1 MVEIHLGWNNC
12 WAVKRWPLPEEWAEI
27 CRRMDVKYVQ
37 FSFDLLDPKTSEP
50 ALSNMIRRIKDAT
63 SEYGV
68 KIHSTFTGLAA
79 YSMNLLTHPD
89 AGMRA
94 DALDWYGRAIEVTSL
109 MDVDT
114 TGGHIAAQ
122 SYNDFRKP
130 ERKKFIES
138 ILVDSVKYLSSYAKS
153 IGLKMLLWEPM
164 PVLREPPATIEDA
177 KRILDMVNGRG
188 GVPVRLAIDL
198 GHQCTINVSGK
209 DADPYSWLRELG
221 ALSPVVH
228 MQQTDG
234 KGDRHW
240 PFTERYNKIGIIDP
254 RRVVEAIEDSK
265 ASETYL
271 MLEYIPPFE
280 EDDDRVLENLKESFK
295 YLKDFI

>member
-1 MVEIHLGWNNC
+1 MVKVYLGWNNC
-12 WAVKRWPLPEEWAEI
+12 WAVKRWPLPEEWIEI
-27 CRRMDVKYVQ
+27 CRQMNVEYVQ

-63 SEYGV
+63 SEYGI

-109 MDVDT
+109 MDVYV

-122 SYNDFRKP
+122 SYNDFKNP

-138 ILVDSVKYLSSYAKS
+138 ILIDSVKFLSAYAKS
-153 IGLKMLLWEPM
+153 MGLKMLLWEPM

-177 KRILDMVNGRG
+177 KRILEAVKDG

-198 GHQCTINVSGK
+198 GHQCTVHVSEK
-209 DADPYSWLRELG
+209 DANPYSWLRELA
-221 ALSPVVH
+221 ALSPVIH

-240 PFTERYNKIGIIDP
+240 PFTEKYNKIGIIDP
-254 RRVVEAIEDSK
+254 KKVIEAIEDSG
-265 ASETYL
+265 ALETYL

-280 EDDDRVLENLKESFK
+280 EDDDRVLENLKESIK

>member
-1 MVEIHLGWNNC
+1 MVKIHLGFNNC

-27 CRRMDVKYVQ
+27 CRKMDVEYVQ

-63 SEYGV
+63 SKYGV

-89 AGMRA
+89 VGMRA

-109 MDVDT
+109 MGVYA

-122 SYNDFRKP
+122 SYNDFRSP
-130 ERKKFIES
+130 ERRKFIES
-138 ILVDSVKYLSSYAKS
+138 VLIDSVKYLASYAKS
-153 IGLKMLLWEPM
+153 MGLKMLLWEPM

-177 KRILDMVNGRG
+177 KRILKMVNDIEA
-188 GVPVRLAIDL
+188 VPVKLAIDL
-198 GHQCTINVSGK
+198 GHQCTVHASGK
-209 DADPYSWLRELG
+209 DTDPYSWLRELG
-221 ALSPVVH
+221 AFSPVIHV
-228 MQQTDG
+228 QQTDG

-240 PFTERYNKIGIIDP
+240 PFTEKYNKIGIIDP
-254 RRVVEAIEDSK
+254 RKVIEAVEDSG
-265 ASETYL
+265 ATETYF

-280 EDDDRVLENLKESFK
+280 EDDDMVLENLRESLK

>member
-1 MVEIHLGWNNC
+1 
-12 WAVKRWPLPEEWAEI
+12 
-27 CRRMDVKYVQ
+27 
-37 FSFDLLDPKTSEP
+37 
-50 ALSNMIRRIKDAT
+50 
-63 SEYGV
+63 
-68 KIHSTFTGLAA
+68 
-79 YSMNLLTHPD
+79 
-89 AGMRA
+89 
-94 DALDWYGRAIEVTSL
+94 
-109 MDVDT
+109 
-114 TGGHIAAQ
+114 
-122 SYNDFRKP
+122 
-130 ERKKFIES
+130 
-138 ILVDSVKYLSSYAKS
+138 
-153 IGLKMLLWEPM
+153 
-164 PVLREPPATIEDA
+164 
-177 KRILDMVNGRG
+177 VNGGG